1 MHAPTGTV
9 YLGHVP
15 WDSSYKHVYEKG
27 FGNPSAVIGNF
38 MTMETN
44 NYVFI
49 RQDSNIRVPYNA
61 DDLYGIN
68 YCVYRNSG
76 KTFCCFV
83 NTITYVSNNTT
94 LLHLEED
101 IWQTWGGSLSIAP
114 CMVAR
119 EHVSGDGLG
128 QNRAPEPAMELESV
142 IIRSTDTLPELVGSS
157 IVVGVNAIPH
167 LKNGGS
173 VFAPHVESD
182 FDGSDAVAGS
192 IYSGLYSG
200 CHYYGFSFADADL
213 TNFLN
218 NLNMCGAAESVAC
231 MFMVPANMI
240 AIGSGHE
247 ISGYVGVQDGGFTAP
262 QTLGSGYTPRN
273 KKCLTYPY
281 AYCKITDN
289 DGGSMDLKYEDCNNW
304 GAVDYKLVQGLDPT
318 AAVYYVPRNHMG
330 QAIDYSHMMPIAQN
344 AQCSWVY
351 SAYQNWL
358 AQNAETLASKKQY
371 GNIGMVSGLA
381 IAAVGAGLLATG
393 IGAPAGAGMI
403 GSLGISS
410 LTAAGLGVTVSG
422 ASTAIGSAH
431 ELNLLESSIDAQSKI
446 PNTMAG
452 SSSNNSL
459 QAVGACGGYSCVAL
473 ELHSAQRLD
482 MFFDVF
488 GYQVDMV
495 KVPNITGRPNWNYV
509 KTIGANAHG
518 NVPADKLAAMN
529 KCLDNGIT
537 FWHTEDVGN
546 YGLNNQI
553 S

>member
-1 MHAPTGTV
+1 MFSPTGTV

-15 WDSSYKHVYEKG
+15 WDNTYRHIYETG
-27 FGNPSAVIGNF
+27 LANQGAIISNF
-38 MTMETN
+38 MSMTTT

-49 RQDSNIRVPYNA
+49 REDSDIRVPYNA

-68 YCVYRNSG
+68 YCCYRNNG
-76 KTFCCFV
+76 KLFCCFV
-83 NTITYVSNNTT
+83 NTITYVSNNTA

-101 IWQTWGGSLSIAP
+101 VWMTWGGALTISP

-119 EHVSGDGLG
+119 EHVNGDGLG
-128 QNRAPEPAMELESV
+128 QNRTPEPAMELESV
-142 IIRSTDTLPELVGSS
+142 VIRSTDTLPELVGSS

-173 VFAPHVESD
+173 VFAAHSESD

-200 CHYYGFSFADADL
+200 CHYYGFSFGDAAL

-240 AIGSGHE
+240 TIGSGHE
-247 ISGYVGVQDGGFTAP
+247 ISSYVGVQDGGFTAP
-262 QTLGSGYTPRN
+262 QTLGNGYVPRN

-281 AYCKITDN
+281 AYCKINDN
-289 DGGSMDLKYEDCNNW
+289 DGGSMDLKYEDCNSW

-318 AAVYYVPRNHMG
+318 ASVYFVPRNHMG
-330 QAIDYSHMMPIAQN
+330 QAIDYAHMMPVHQN
-344 AQCSWVY
+344 PQCSWVY

-358 AQNAETLASKKQY
+358 AQNAQNIQNKKTFNVL
-371 GNIGMVSGLA
+371 GAAGGALMIVAGAALIGSGF
-381 IAAVGAGLLATG
+381 
-393 IGAPAGAGMI
+393 GAPAGSAIGAAGGAAVKSAGVGLAI
-403 GSLGISS
+403 SGLQSGIS
-410 LTAAGLGVTVSG
+410 AAESG
-422 ASTAIGSAH
+422 MQLAAD
-431 ELNLLESSIDAQSKI
+431 IDAQSKHPDI
-446 PNTMAG
+446 VAG
-452 SSSNNSL
+452 SSSSNSL
-459 QAVGACGGYSCVAL
+459 QGVGAAGGYACIAL

-488 GYQVDMV
+488 GYQVDVV
-495 KVPNITGRPNWNYV
+495 KVPNIVGRPSWNYV
-509 KTIGANAHG
+509 QTKGCNMRGA
-518 NVPADKLAAMN
+518 VPADRLAIMN
-529 KCLDNGIT
+529 KCMDSGVT
-537 FWHTEDVGN
+537 FWHTEDMGN
-546 YGLNNQI
+546 YGLNNAI

>member
-15 WDSSYKHVYEKG
+15 WDSSYRHVYETG
-27 FGNPSAVIGNF
+27 FSNPSAVIGNF
-38 MTMETN
+38 MTLETN

-49 RQDSNIRVPYNA
+49 REDSNIRVPYNA

-101 IWQTWGGSLSIAP
+101 IWQTWGGSLTIAP

-119 EHVSGDGLG
+119 EHVNGDGLG
-128 QNRAPEPAMELESV
+128 QWRAAEPAMELESV
-142 IIRSTDTLPELVGSS
+142 VLRSADTFPELINYSV
-157 IVVGVNAIPH
+157 VVGTNAIPH

-173 VFAPHVESD
+173 IFAAHNED
-182 FDGSDAVAGS
+182 EFDGSDAIAGS
-192 IYSGLYSG
+192 YYSGLYSG
-200 CHYYGFSFADADL
+200 CAYFGFGAGDVDL
-213 TNFLN
+213 SNFLD
-218 NLNMCGAAESVAC
+218 NMNKCGAAESIGC
-231 MFMVPANMI
+231 LFMVPSSMI
-240 AIGSGHE
+240 TIGGGHV
-247 ISGYVGVQDGGFTAP
+247 ISGYIGAQQGGFTGP

-281 AYCKITDN
+281 AFCQILDN
-289 DGGSMDLKYEDCNNW
+289 DGGSMTIKYEDCNTW
-304 GAVDYKLVQGLDPT
+304 GVVNYQLLQPLDPT
-318 AAVYYVPRNHMG
+318 ASVFFIPKDHMG
-330 QAIDYSHMMPIAQN
+330 QAVDFAHMMPVSQN

-351 SAYQNWL
+351 SGYQNWL
-358 AQNAETLASKKQY
+358 AQNAQNIQNKKNFNVLGAIGGVLMVAAGGYLISTGVGAPTGGAIVAS
-371 GNIGMVSGLA
+371 GAEMAGVGLA
-381 IAAVGAGLLATG
+381 VGGLKQG
-393 IGAPAGAGMI
+393 IGAAQSGMELGA
-403 GSLGISS
+403 
-410 LTAAGLGVTVSG
+410 
-422 ASTAIGSAH
+422 
-431 ELNLLESSIDAQSKI
+431 ELDAQSKH
-446 PNTMAG
+446 PDTVVG
-452 SSSNNSL
+452 SSSSNSL
-459 QAVGACGGYSCVAL
+459 IGIGAAGGYACVGL

-518 NVPADKLAAMN
+518 NVPADKLALIN

>member
-1 MHAPTGTV
+1 MFSPTGTV

-15 WDSSYKHVYEKG
+15 WDNTYRHVYQTG
-27 FGNPSAVIGNF
+27 LANQNAIISNF
-38 MTMETN
+38 MSMTTT

-49 RQDSNIRVPYNA
+49 REDSNIRVPYNA

-68 YCVYRNSG
+68 YCCYRNNG
-76 KTFCCFV
+76 KLFCCFV
-83 NTITYVSNNTT
+83 NTITYVSNNTA

-101 IWQTWGGSLSIAP
+101 VWQTWGGALTISP

-119 EHVSGDGLG
+119 EHVNGDGLG
-128 QNRAPEPAMELESV
+128 QNRTPEPAMELESV
-142 IIRSTDTLPELVGSS
+142 IVRSTDTLPELVGSCV
-157 IVVGVNAIPH
+157 VVGVNAIPH

-173 VFAPHVESD
+173 VFAAHVESD

-200 CHYYGFSFADADL
+200 CHYYGFAFADAEL

-231 MFMVPANMI
+231 MFMVPANMST
-240 AIGSGHE
+240 IGSGHE
-247 ISGYVGVQDGGFTAP
+247 IASYVGVEDGGFTAP
-262 QTLGSGYTPRN
+262 QTLGSGYVPRN

-289 DGGSMDLKYEDCNNW
+289 DGGSMDIKYEDCNSW

-318 AAVYYVPRNHMG
+318 ASVYFVPRNHMG
-330 QAIDYSHMMPIAQN
+330 QAIDYSHMMPVHQN

-358 AQNAETLASKKQY
+358 AQNAQNIQNKKTFNTLGA
-371 GNIGMVSGLA
+371 IGGALMV
-381 IAAVGAGLLATG
+381 IAGATLIGTG
-393 IGAPAGAGMI
+393 GGAPAGGA
-403 GSLGISS
+403 LGTLGLS
-410 LTAAGLGVTVSG
+410 TAEAAGVGLAMSGIKKGVDSQISG
-422 ASTAIGSAH
+422 MQLSA
-431 ELNLLESSIDAQSKI
+431 EIDAQSKH
-446 PNTMAG
+446 PDMVAG
-452 SSSNNSL
+452 STSSNSL
-459 QAVGACGGYSCVAL
+459 QGVGAAGGYACIAL

-488 GYQVDMV
+488 GYQVDVV
-495 KVPNITGRPNWNYV
+495 KVPNITGRPSWNYV
-509 KTIGANAHG
+509 QTIGCNMRGA
-518 NVPADKLAAMN
+518 VPADRLTIMN
-529 KCLDNGIT
+529 KCMDSGVT
-537 FWHTEDVGN
+537 FWHTEDMGN
-546 YGLNNQI
+546 YGLNNRL